1 MPRRPR
7 VFIPGLPVHV
17 IQRGNNRGQVFF
29 GPKDAQKYL
38 DWLAEA
44 AATHKL
50 AIHAYVLMTN
60 HIHLLA
66 TPDTA
71 HSLPRAMRD
80 VNWRYSR
87 HINDTQTRTGSVW
100 EGRYRASVIE
110 AEDYFFACSRYIEM
124 NPVRAGMA
132 AAPAA
137 YRWSSYKANAQGAAD
152 PVITPHELY
161 ATLGDTPAARAEG
174 YAALFDNALTPPALG
189 AIRDAVNGGW
199 PLGRDSFVA
208 LLSRHAGQPL
218 QIRKRGRPSTKAAR

>member
-44 AATHKL
+44 AATHRL

-110 AEDYFFACSRYIEM
+110 AEDYFFACSRYIEL

-132 AAPAA
+132 ATPAA
-137 YRWSSYKANAQGAAD
+137 YRWSSYKANAQGAPD
-152 PVITPHELY
+152 PVVTPHELY
-161 ATLGDTPAARAEG
+161 AALGDTPDARAEG
-174 YAALFDNALTPPALG
+174 YGALFDNALTEPALG
-189 AIRDAVNGGW
+189 ALRDAVNGGW

-218 QIRKRGRPSTKAAR
+218 QIRKRGRPSTKAAP